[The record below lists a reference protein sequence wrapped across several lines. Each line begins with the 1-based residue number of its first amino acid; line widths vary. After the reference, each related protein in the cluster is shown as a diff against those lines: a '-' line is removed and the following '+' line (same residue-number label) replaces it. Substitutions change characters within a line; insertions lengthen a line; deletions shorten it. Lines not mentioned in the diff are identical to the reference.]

1 MGKRVD
7 KEDFMVEK
15 ANARFFFFLKI
26 SMKLKRKEK
35 TKGGSDFNWRH

>member
-1 MGKRVD
+1 MGKKVD
-7 KEDFMVEK
+7 KEGFMVEK
-15 ANARFFFFLKI
+15 ANARFFFLKI